1 MFVIGDKITI
11 IEYAENKYNGKH
23 GEILFAETGIKR
35 NTQPIVVDL
44 PKLEAEPRY
53 IVKLDSGE
61 IVKYLREQELQK
73 FTV

>member
-35 NTQPIVVDL
+35 NT
-44 PKLEAEPRY
+44 
-53 IVKLDSGE
+53 
-61 IVKYLREQELQK
+61 
-73 FTV
+73 